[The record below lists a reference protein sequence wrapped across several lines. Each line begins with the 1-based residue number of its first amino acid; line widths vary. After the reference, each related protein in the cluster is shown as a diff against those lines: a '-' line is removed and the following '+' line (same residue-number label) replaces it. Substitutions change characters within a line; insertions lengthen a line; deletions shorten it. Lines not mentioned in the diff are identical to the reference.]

1 MNAGQILKASE
12 ASALRGGDFLTKVT
26 GKKLNIK
33 KSKKIKSFG
42 AVGFI
47 TVLLAFFLV
56 IFSSGNLMPSML
68 SDALINEFDVQRADA
83 IESKKIVIQRA
94 LEQGNLP
101 EDTVKILKNN
111 GVLTGYVKDG
121 DFIETNQHDGGLVLK
136 IDNNIIT
143 PNTFINEM
151 NYNSKLF
158 DAIDKATYSGIAYWY
173 DDSAKEVMR
182 KIGTTRNNYT
192 ENSDFDE
199 VMEKKISTGSDVYV
213 NSVSLVKKTR
223 VNEKTGKE
231 ETYTVY
237 EENGNTINSKTSA
250 ENFVTE
256 VSEKSLANS
265 TNEAT
270 LNSADI
276 LKVADTI
283 SKEQRS
289 SLFFLVFMENISK
302 MKAGEGNASKINEA
316 MNYLYSSAETE
327 IVDVK
332 TGEIIKT
339 TGTALESPS
348 LYAVLSGEKI
358 DATKIQN
365 YSSDRILKTVENQL
379 GENTNSVIA
388 GTVTSSSNKIK
399 GSIGRLVNNGSESA
413 SKIVLDS
420 VTPTVSSSLIDN
432 SYKTIKGISAGE
444 FLVEGAINVGK
455 SLAKASGATAGDTE
469 ATLKYAKL
477 NNTVLAMEAKIDR
490 MNRSP
495 FDITSKN
502 TFLGSIF
509 YKIATFSNKNF
520 GSWYSGIKTF
530 GNILSQSLISF
541 LPSSYADSTNGY
553 LSTFG
558 DCETYKTIGAVGSAQ
573 CSEIAVFDTSTLEDP
588 FHNSEFI
595 NFVENNT
602 TLSSSGVRTINQN
615 SDLADFIKYNN
626 ERITPL
632 GVIDG
637 GILESLK
644 NGSSKISFSSD
655 ILEMIKTWLSSS
667 DADKRIASGEVFVNS
682 SQNEAWQK
690 KYKYAQRYVSLAR
703 ATAVLKQY
711 SNDPLAYNNIKFF
724 EGSRNPVM
732 AFLEEYYAM
741 NQ

>member
-47 TVLLAFFLV
+47 TALLAFFLV
-56 IFSSGNLMPSML
+56 IFSSGNLMPSIL

-121 DFIETNQHDGGLVLK
+121 NFVETNQLDGGLVLK

-158 DAIDKATYSGIAYWY
+158 DAIDKATYSGTAYWY
-173 DDSAKEVMR
+173 DDLAKEVMR

-199 VMEKKISTGSDVYV
+199 VMEKKIGTGSDVYV

-256 VSEKSLANS
+256 VSGKSLANS

-316 MNYLYSSAETE
+316 MNYLYSNAETE

-379 GENTNSVIA
+379 GENTNSVVA

-432 SYKTIKGISAGE
+432 SYKTIKGVSAGE

-477 NNTVLAMEAKIDR
+477 NNAVLAMETKIDR

-602 TLSSSGVRTINQN
+602 TLNSSGVRTINQN

-644 NGSSKISFSSD
+644 NGSSKISFSSN

-703 ATAVLKQY
+703 AIAVLKQY
-711 SNDPLAYNNIKFF
+711 SSDPLAYNNIEFF
-724 EGSRNPVM
+724 EGNENPVV